1 MSMWL
6 QDIEQM
12 NADELEGL
20 CEELEMKLDEGRKEL
35 TRKEEHDDSL
45 GTDCPCAICV
55 EMAHVHNAAME
66 DSDE

>member
-12 NADELEGL
+12 DTDELEGL

-35 TRKEEHDDSL
+35 TRKEEMADDII
-45 GTDCPCAICV
+45 GPEEGVKRD
-55 EMAHVHNAAME
+55 
-66 DSDE
+66 

>member
-12 NADELEGL
+12 SADELEGL

-35 TRKEEHDDSL
+35 TRKEEAEDDLITPDQIVLENRIDDMAKWL
-45 GTDCPCAICV
+45 GV
-55 EMAHVHNAAME
+55 ER
-66 DSDE
+66 D